1 MLPLE
6 TWDQLEPKPER
17 FQSLT
22 VTHWPSY
29 STWFPVLIILMRSLH
44 GSVSVSWHSVCQVSF
59 EAVMSLFIRSI
70 FFLSFAV
77 QVFICSVEID
87 QEGIPVFYT
96 SSTQNWNLELNIPHL
111 ISAALFTTCGFYQM
125 AVWALGKH
133 RNYRKE
139 FKDYPRSRKSIVP
152 FLLWFYFEWFRRRKY
167 PCIFAFFV

>member
-44 GSVSVSWHSVCQVSF
+44 GSVSVSWHSVCQVSC
-59 EAVMSLFIRSI
+59 EALMSLFIRSI
-70 FFLSFAV
+70 CCSSV
-77 QVFICSVEID
+77 YVFSWD
-87 QEGIPVFYT
+87 RPVFYT
-96 SSTQNWNLELNIPHL
+96 SGTQNRNLELNIPHL

-152 FLLWFYFEWFRRRKY
+152 FLLWFYCEWFQGRKY
-167 PCIFAFFV
+167 PCIFAFLV